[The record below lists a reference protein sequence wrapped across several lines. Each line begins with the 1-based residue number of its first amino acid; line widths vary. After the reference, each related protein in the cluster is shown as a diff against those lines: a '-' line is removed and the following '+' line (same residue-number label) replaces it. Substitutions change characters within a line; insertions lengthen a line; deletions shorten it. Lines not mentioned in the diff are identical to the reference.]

1 MSRPMSRVTAIL
13 LTFNKPPTTKGN
25 IMHKNEMKSTPKHR
39 RARMVG
45 AGLAVALGTAIGVPL
60 IAGAGPAFANGCLSN
75 PQACVPKPPSP
86 PPPPPP
92 ASITSVV
99 PDQGWAGDTV
109 TIHGISLQGATSVT
123 FAGLAAT
130 YSDNGTIT
138 TTVPAGVP
146 TGLSGPEVMPVVVV
160 TPNGTARATFTWSTA
175 LQTTVDN
182 SWIGGS
188 AGGEPAGWNQGS
200 GANTAETTVTVDRI
214 SGMVNEQTTVDN
226 SDYIE
231 SFAVSVSTLYAD
243 SSGKLIGYST
253 PYGVTAPVSFPF
265 TCDGTTPTCVGT
277 GSEST
282 TVQPLHVASSIHQI
296 QVVQVY
302 DSTASLQ
309 STLSTLLSDGATVAK
324 VLSVLAPLMS

>member
-1 MSRPMSRVTAIL
+1 
-13 LTFNKPPTTKGN
+13 
-25 IMHKNEMKSTPKHR
+25 MHKNGMKSPPKHR

-45 AGLAVALGTAIGVPL
+45 AGLAVALGAVVGVPL
-60 IAGAGPAFANGCLSN
+60 IAGAGPAFAIC
-75 PQACVPKPPSP
+75 QTCIPKPPSP
-86 PPPPPP
+86 PPPPPA

-109 TIHGISLQGATSVT
+109 TINGISLQGATSVT

-130 YSDNGTIT
+130 FKDNGTIT

-146 TGLSGPEVMPVVVV
+146 TGLSGPEIMPLVVV
-160 TPNGTARATFTWSTA
+160 TPNGTARATFTWSA
-175 LQTTVDN
+175 SLQTTVDN

-188 AGGEPAGWNQGS
+188 AGGEPAGWNDGYA
-200 GANTAETTVTVDRI
+200 ANTADTTVTVDRV

-243 SSGKLIGYST
+243 GSGNLIGYST
-253 PYGVTAPVSFPF
+253 PYEVTAPVNFPF
-265 TCDGTTPTCVGT
+265 TCDGETPTCVGT
-277 GSEST
+277 ASEST

-302 DSTASLQ
+302 DSSASLQ
-309 STLSTLLSDGATVAK
+309 STLSTLLSEGATVAK
-324 VLSVLAPLMS
+324 VLSVLAPLMGS